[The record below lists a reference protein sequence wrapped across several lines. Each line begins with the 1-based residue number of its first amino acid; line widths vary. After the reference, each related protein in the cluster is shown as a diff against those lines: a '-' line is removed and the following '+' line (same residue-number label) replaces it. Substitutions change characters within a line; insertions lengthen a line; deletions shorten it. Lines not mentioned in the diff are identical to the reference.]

1 MIKIAAQD
9 FDYPKKPNNNNI
21 FTYIYIHLILLKCF
35 QACRLYRQRMLNSF
49 KGYAY
54 YSVLQILKKKRVV
67 RFFEKRNAI
76 PLRVLPFLVV
86 PCLGM

>member
-9 FDYPKKPNNNNI
+9 FDYPKKTKQQQHI
-21 FTYIYIHLILLKCF
+21 HIYIHLILLKCF

-54 YSVLQILKKKRVV
+54 YSVLQI
-67 RFFEKRNAI
+67 
-76 PLRVLPFLVV
+76 
-86 PCLGM
+86 